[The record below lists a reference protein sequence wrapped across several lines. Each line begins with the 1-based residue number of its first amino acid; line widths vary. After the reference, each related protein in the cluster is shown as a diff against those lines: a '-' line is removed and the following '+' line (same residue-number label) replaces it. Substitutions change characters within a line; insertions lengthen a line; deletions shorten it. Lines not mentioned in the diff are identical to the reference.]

1 MNKLS
6 KTFLFLCSITICSNT
21 IADSAYDDYFME
33 QNGNDFLTDEDL
45 KALEDLQK
53 ADRSGVDGFGLQGS
67 VSKPG
72 EMVFTFG
79 ASRPTIVCAVLE
91 LCDIALEKGEKINTV
106 QIGDA
111 ARWLV
116 DSAVSGTGNDEV
128 QHLVVKPLDNAL
140 KTSMVITTDRRTYHL
155 RLKSSIT
162 DFMPQIRF
170 IYPEDALAKLNKLKE
185 KKQQDDERNV
195 ISGTGINI
203 NDLNFNY
210 LIEGDEKIK
219 PTRVYHDG
227 QKTYIEFPEKAIYA
241 PLPALVI
248 VNKVNFFSEDDL
260 QTANYRIVKNRYIAD
275 GVIERARL
283 ILGDNDDALT
293 VDIIYKDK

>member
-1 MNKLS
+1 MNKIS
-6 KTFLFLCSITICSNT
+6 KTFLFLCSITLCSNV

-53 ADRSGVDGFGLQGS
+53 AERTGVDGLGLQGS

-128 QHLVVKPLDNAL
+128 QHLVVKPLWSL
-140 KTSMVITTDRRTYHL
+140 LRT
-155 RLKSSIT
+155 
-162 DFMPQIRF
+162 
-170 IYPEDALAKLNKLKE
+170 
-185 KKQQDDERNV
+185 
-195 ISGTGINI
+195 GG
-203 NDLNFNY
+203 
-210 LIEGDEKIK
+210 
-219 PTRVYHDG
+219 PT
-227 QKTYIEFPEKAIYA
+227 I
-241 PLPALVI
+241 
-248 VNKVNFFSEDDL
+248 
-260 QTANYRIVKNRYIAD
+260 
-275 GVIERARL
+275 
-283 ILGDNDDALT
+283 
-293 VDIIYKDK
+293 